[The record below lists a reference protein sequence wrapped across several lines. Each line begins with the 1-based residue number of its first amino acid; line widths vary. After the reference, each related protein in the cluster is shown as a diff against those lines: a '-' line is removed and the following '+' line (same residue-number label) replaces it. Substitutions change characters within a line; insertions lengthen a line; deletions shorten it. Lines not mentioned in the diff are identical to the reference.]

1 MTSATLAIPTMTAD
15 EFLRDH
21 ADDSRVELVDGQLRR
36 LPMPG
41 AEHGRVCSLV
51 NYYLTGYTM
60 LHNLGRVVGNDT
72 FIRTR
77 IDPVGFR
84 GADVCYISFA
94 TLPADQP
101 MPAGHLIPPLELVVE
116 VRSPSDS
123 IPDMTEK
130 AAEYNRAGVQV
141 VLVLDPQTES
151 VAVFREHEFPQRFH
165 NGDRLTLPDILPGF
179 DVPIAR
185 FFQ

>member
-1 MTSATLAIPTMTAD
+1 MTSATLALPTMTAD
-15 EFLRDH
+15 EFLREY
-21 ADDSRVELVDGQLRR
+21 ADDSRVELVDGHLRR

-41 AEHGRVCSLV
+41 AEHGRVCV
-51 NYYLTGYTM
+51 KAILTLGAFIEQ
-60 LHNLGRVVGNDT
+60 HNLGRVMSNDT

-77 IDPVGFR
+77 TDPVGFR

-101 MPAGHLIPPLELVVE
+101 MPVGHLIPPLELVVE

-123 IPDMTEK
+123 MPDMTEK

-151 VAVFREHEFPQRFH
+151 VEVFRERELSQHFH

-179 DVPIAR
+179 DVPIAQ
-185 FFQ
+185 FFN